1 MSAENPLDEIYA
13 AWLKRE
19 YLKTYDDIPK
29 AMEYAADSILES
41 KKRAQAKDSETLP
54 DKPQLPKKKG
64 GAR

>member
-1 MSAENPLDEIYA
+1 MSVDNPLDEIYS
-13 AWLKRE
+13 AWLKRK

-41 KKRAQAKDSETLP
+41 KKLAQAKDSEMLP
-54 DKPQLPKKKG
+54 DKAQLPKKKG